1 MSESQRIR
9 FVVAYEGGGYAG
21 WQRQSNA
28 LTVQEVI
35 EQAFAEMTGHEAR
48 LMGAGRTDAGVHGM
62 AQVFS
67 IDNPSRH
74 GPEALMR
81 GMNAILP
88 NDVVLREAVLTA
100 PDFDPR
106 REAQGKHYRYTIH
119 SGEVAPLFHRR
130 LRWHLRMPLDL
141 KLMETE
147 AQVLVGEHDFSAFRG
162 ADCGAKSP
170 VRRIDL
176 LRIQAQGAC
185 FHVHVLGQSFL
196 KHMVRNIVGSLVEV
210 GRGFQQAGWLA
221 EVLASRDR
229 NQAGPTAPAKGLCL
243 MRVFY
248 DEAAYALACAQS
260 EQVGNEVFIEI

>member
-9 FVVAYEGGGYAG
+9 FVVAYEGGAYAG
-21 WQRQSNA
+21 WQRQPNA

-35 EQAFAEMTGHEAR
+35 ERAFAEMTGHEVR
-48 LMGAGRTDAGVHGM
+48 LRGAGRTDAGVHGM

-67 IDNPSRH
+67 IDNFSRH
-74 GPEALMR
+74 GPEALLR

-88 NDVVLREAVLTA
+88 NDVVLRKAALAA

-106 REAQGKHYRYTIH
+106 REAVGKHYRYTIH
-119 SGEVAPLFHRR
+119 SDEVAPLFHRR
-130 LRWHLRMPLDL
+130 LRWHLRMPLDFE
-141 KLMETE
+141 LMDSE

-170 VRRIDL
+170 VRRIDYL
-176 LRIQAQGAC
+176 SIQGQGTC
-185 FHVHVLGQSFL
+185 MHVHVLGQSFL
-196 KHMVRNIVGSLVEV
+196 KHMVRNIVGSLVEL
-210 GRGFQQAGWLA
+210 GRGFRQPGWLA
-221 EVLASRDR
+221 EVLASLDR

-248 DEAAYALACAQS
+248 DEAAYNLACAGP
-260 EQVGNEVFIEI
+260 EQAGEDAFVGI